1 MRVANGVTGLVA
13 VVVLSVGAGGCSDD
27 DGGGGGSGG
36 GSLSQDDLAGA
47 GGECPVD
54 LTAAVAEAGL
64 DADGDVTV
72 EVTEGSGGGGQDDAA
87 IDQVGGFYVACTQPV
102 TGGGEITAV
111 VFGSEQPGA
120 VGMLLPQIAADL
132 DLTADDIE
140 GVFDRVQRADVGEL
154 ADLDAEG
161 PAAVARIDIDG
172 AESGVLYV
180 SSSGASPD
188 EVRAVADDLLE
199 IGRAHV

>member
-1 MRVANGVTGLVA
+1 VANGVTGLVA
-13 VVVLSVGAGGCSDD
+13 VVVLGVGAGGCSDD
-27 DGGGGGSGG
+27 DGGGNDDG

-47 GGECPVD
+47 GSECPVD

-72 EVTEGSGGGGQDDAA
+72 EVTEGSGGGRQDDAA

-102 TGGGEITAV
+102 TDGGEITAV

-132 DLTADDIE
+132 GLTADDVE
-140 GVFDRVQRADVGEL
+140 GVFDRVQRTAVGGL
-154 ADLDAEG
+154 ADLDVEG

-188 EVRAVADDLLE
+188 EVRAVAEDLLA
-199 IGRAHV
+199 RL